1 MQLFDRV
8 PLRTIP
14 PNLITAS
21 GMVVG
26 ILSII
31 QSSTGGYETAAWLI
45 AVAALID
52 KLDGSVA
59 RRLRGSSAF
68 GVQFDSF
75 SDFVTFG
82 FAPAALCY
90 FAAPALAPVHWGPAA
105 GPLFGLV
112 PPGPLLATICV
123 LYILCAAVRLAKFN
137 IITGESPGWF
147 QGLPSTLSGSLL
159 ALIFVAPIELG
170 HNGPLVPGLLPALML
185 LNSALMVCNLPL
197 PKLRLWRHPALR
209 AFQIANGIAVYIMVP
224 LRFAF
229 WYPLTIL
236 VVYVL
241 VGFIHGVRTGGD
253 RSAPEPVVAP
263 G

>member
-21 GMVVG
+21 GMAVG
-26 ILSII
+26 IVSMFCA
-31 QSSTGGYETAAWLI
+31 STGDYETAGWLI
-45 AVAALID
+45 ALAALID

-59 RRLRGSSAF
+59 RGLRGSSAF

-82 FAPAALCY
+82 FAPAALCF
-90 FAAPALAPVHWGPAA
+90 FAAPDLAPAHWGPSAA
-105 GPLFGLV
+105 PFLGLV
-112 PPGPLLATICV
+112 SPAAALATICV

-137 IITGESPGWF
+137 IITAESPGWF
-147 QGLPSTLSGSLL
+147 QGLPSTLSGSLI
-159 ALIFVAPIELG
+159 ALIFVAPVELG
-170 HNGPLVPGLLPALML
+170 YHGALVPSILPVLLL
-185 LNSALMVCNLPL
+185 LNSGLMVCNLPL
-197 PKLRLWRHPALR
+197 PKLRLWRHPVLR
-209 AFQIANGIAVYIMVP
+209 VIQIANGVAVYVMVP

-229 WYPLTIL
+229 WYPLLIL
-236 VVYVL
+236 VTYVL
-241 VGFIHGVRTGGD
+241 VGFIYGVRTRGGQ
-253 RSAPEPVVAP
+253 STAEPAVAP